1 METLHTT
8 LLIIGGGP
16 GGYVAGIRAGQL
28 GVPTILVEGAS
39 PGGTC
44 LNIGCIP
51 SKALIHA
58 ADEFCKARSYA
69 AETSPLGIT
78 FGAAAAEPRI
88 DLERTVAWKDG
99 IVKKLTGGVGA
110 LLKKNGVKLVS
121 GWATILDGKTV
132 EVRQDGET
140 EASVR
145 IRCEHML
152 LAAGSVPVELPFM
165 PFGGP
170 VVSSTEAL
178 SPGEVPQRLVVVG
191 AGYIGLELGTAYR
204 KLGAQVTVVEAADRI
219 LPAYDADLVKPVAA
233 ALGRLGVELRLG
245 TSVLG
250 MDGEDGQ
257 QRVRVRDASGVEA
270 LLEAERVLVAV
281 GRKPRT
287 LGWGLENLMLDM
299 DGRAVKVD
307 NQCRTSMRNVW
318 AIGDLAGEPMLAHR
332 AMAQGEMVAEIVSG
346 KRRHFE
352 PAAIPAVCFTDPEI
366 VVVGMSPADADKAG
380 MEIVT
385 ANFPFSANGRAMTIE
400 STDGFVRVVARKSDH
415 RIVGWQAVGGAVSE
429 LAAGFTQSIELGAQ
443 LEDIAGTIHAHPTLG
458 EAVQEAAL
466 RALGHALHI

>member
-1 METLHTT
+1 METLTTT

-28 GVPTILVEGAS
+28 GVPTVLVEGAA

-51 SKALIHA
+51 SKAMIHA
-58 ADEFCKARSYA
+58 AEEFCKARSYA
-69 AETSPLGIT
+69 AETSPLGIS
-78 FGAAAAEPRI
+78 AAAPRI

-110 LLKKNGVKLVS
+110 LLKKNGVKLVN

-132 EVRQDGET
+132 EVRADGDSV
-140 EASVR
+140 ASVR

-152 LAAGSVPVELPFM
+152 LASGSEAVELPFM

-170 VVSSTEAL
+170 VISSTEAL
-178 SPGEVPQRLVVVG
+178 SPGEIPQRLVVVG

-204 KLGAQVTVVEAADRI
+204 KLGSQVTVVEAADRI

-233 ALGRLGVELRLG
+233 SLGRLGVELRLA

-270 LLEAERVLVAV
+270 LLEADRVLVAV

-287 LGWGLENLMLDM
+287 TGWGLENLMLDM
-299 DGRAVKVD
+299 NGRAVKVD
-307 NQCRTSMRNVW
+307 DQCRTSMRNVW
-318 AIGDLAGEPMLAHR
+318 AIGDLTGEPMLAHR

-346 KRRHFE
+346 KRRHFA
-352 PAAIPAVCFTDPEI
+352 PSAIPAVCFTDPEI
-366 VVVGMSPADADKAG
+366 VVVGMSPLDADKAG
-380 MEIVT
+380 IEIVT

-415 RIVGWQAVGGAVSE
+415 RIIGWQAVGGAVSE

>member
-1 METLHTT
+1 METLNTT

-28 GVPTILVEGAS
+28 GVPTILVEGAA

-51 SKALIHA
+51 SKAMIHA
-58 ADEFCKARSYA
+58 AEEFCKARSYA
-69 AETSPLGIT
+69 AETSPLGISS
-78 FGAAAAEPRI
+78 AEPRI

-110 LLKKNGVKLVS
+110 LLKKNGVKLVN
-121 GWATILDGKTV
+121 GWATVLDGKTV
-132 EVRQDGET
+132 EVRADGEA

-152 LAAGSVPVELPFM
+152 LASGSEAVELPFM

-170 VVSSTEAL
+170 VISSTEAL
-178 SPGEVPQRLVVVG
+178 SPDGIPQRLVVVG

-233 ALGRLGVELRLG
+233 ALGRLGVELRLA

-250 MDGEDGQ
+250 MDGEDGP

-270 LLEAERVLVAV
+270 LLEADRVLVAV

-287 LGWGLENLMLDM
+287 TGWGLENLMLDM
-299 DGRAVKVD
+299 NGRAVKVD
-307 NQCRTSMRNVW
+307 DQCRTSMRNVW
-318 AIGDLAGEPMLAHR
+318 AIGDLTGEPMLAHR

-346 KRRHFE
+346 KRRHFA
-352 PAAIPAVCFTDPEI
+352 PNAIPAVCFTDPEI
-366 VVVGMSPADADKAG
+366 VVVGMSPLDADKAG
-380 MEIVT
+380 IEIVT

-400 STDGFVRVVARKSDH
+400 STDGFVRVVARKGDH
-415 RIVGWQAVGGAVSE
+415 RIIGWQAVGGAVSE

-443 LEDIAGTIHAHPTLG
+443 LEDVAGTIHAHPTLG

>member
-1 METLHTT
+1 METINTT
-8 LLIIGGGP
+8 LLIVGGGP

-28 GVPTILVEGAS
+28 NVPTVLVEGAA

-58 ADEFCKARSYA
+58 AEEFCKARSYA

-78 FGAAAAEPRI
+78 SSPPRI
-88 DLERTVAWKDG
+88 DLDKTVAWKDG
-99 IVKKLTGGVGA
+99 IVRKLTGGVGA
-110 LLKKNGVKLVS
+110 LLKKNGVKLVN

-132 EVRQDGET
+132 EVRPEGSS
-140 EASVR
+140 EATVR

-152 LAAGSVPVELPFM
+152 LASGSEAVELPFM

-170 VVSSTEAL
+170 VISSTEAL
-178 SPGEVPQRLVVVG
+178 SPGAIPQRLVVVG

-204 KLGAQVTVVEAADRI
+204 KLGSQVTVVEAADRI

-233 ALGRLGVELRLG
+233 ALGRLGVELRLA
-245 TSVLG
+245 TSVQG
-250 MDGEDGQ
+250 IDEEG
-257 QRVRVRDASGVEA
+257 RVRVRDASGVEA
-270 LLEAERVLVAV
+270 LLEADRVLVAV

-287 LGWGLENLMLDM
+287 TGWGLENLMLDM
-299 DGRAVKVD
+299 NGRAVKVD
-307 NQCRTSMRNVW
+307 DQCRTSMRNVW
-318 AIGDLAGEPMLAHR
+318 AIGDLTGEPMLAHR

-346 KRRHFE
+346 KRRHFA
-352 PAAIPAVCFTDPEI
+352 PAVIPAVCFTDPEI

-380 MEIVT
+380 VEIVT
-385 ANFPFSANGRAMTIE
+385 ASFPFSANGRAMTIE

-415 RIVGWQAVGGAVSE
+415 RIIGWQAVGGAVSE

-443 LEDIAGTIHAHPTLG
+443 LEDIGGTIHAHPTLG

>member
-1 METLHTT
+1 METINTT

-28 GVPTILVEGAS
+28 GVPTVLVEGAQ

-58 ADEFCKARSYA
+58 AEEFCKVRSYA

-78 FGAAAAEPRI
+78 SAEPRI

-110 LLKKNGVKLVS
+110 LLKKNGVKLVN

-132 EVRQDGET
+132 EVTPEGAGEAT
-140 EASVR
+140 VR

-152 LAAGSVPVELPFM
+152 LASGSEAVELPFM

-170 VVSSTEAL
+170 VISSTEAL
-178 SPGEVPQRLVVVG
+178 APSEVPQRLVVVG

-204 KLGAQVTVVEAADRI
+204 KLGSQVTVVEAADRI

-233 ALGRLGVELRLG
+233 ALGRLGVELRLA

-270 LLEAERVLVAV
+270 LLEADRVLVAV

-287 LGWGLENLMLDM
+287 TGWGLENLMLDM
-299 DGRAVKVD
+299 NGRAVKVD
-307 NQCRTSMRNVW
+307 DQCRSSMRNVW
-318 AIGDLAGEPMLAHR
+318 AIGDLTGEPMLAHR

-346 KRRHFE
+346 KRRHFA
-352 PAAIPAVCFTDPEI
+352 PTAIPAVCFTDPEI
-366 VVVGMSPADADKAG
+366 VVVGMSPLDADKAG
-380 MEIVT
+380 VEIVT

-415 RIVGWQAVGGAVSE
+415 RIIGWQAVGGAVSE

>member
-1 METLHTT
+1 METINTT

-28 GVPTILVEGAS
+28 GVPTVLVEGAQ

-58 ADEFCKARSYA
+58 AEEFCKARSYA

-78 FGAAAAEPRI
+78 SAEPRI

-110 LLKKNGVKLVS
+110 LLKKNGVKLVN

-132 EVRQDGET
+132 EVTPEGAGEAT
-140 EASVR
+140 VR

-152 LAAGSVPVELPFM
+152 LASGSEAVELPFM

-170 VVSSTEAL
+170 VISSTEAL
-178 SPGEVPQRLVVVG
+178 APSEVPQRLVVVG

-204 KLGAQVTVVEAADRI
+204 KLGSQVTVVEAADRI

-233 ALGRLGVELRLG
+233 ALGRLGVELRLA

-270 LLEAERVLVAV
+270 LLEADRVLVAV

-287 LGWGLENLMLDM
+287 TGWGLENLMLDM
-299 DGRAVKVD
+299 NGRAVKVD
-307 NQCRTSMRNVW
+307 DQCRSSMRNVW
-318 AIGDLAGEPMLAHR
+318 AIGDLTGEPMLAHR

-346 KRRHFE
+346 KRRHFA
-352 PAAIPAVCFTDPEI
+352 PTAIPAVCFTDPEI
-366 VVVGMSPADADKAG
+366 VVVGMSPLDADKAG
-380 MEIVT
+380 VEIVT

-415 RIVGWQAVGGAVSE
+415 RIIGWQAVGGAVSE

>member
-1 METLHTT
+1 METLTTT

-28 GVPTILVEGAS
+28 GVPTVLVEGAA

-51 SKALIHA
+51 SKAMIHA
-58 ADEFCKARSYA
+58 AEEFCKARSYA
-69 AETSPLGIT
+69 AETSPLGIS
-78 FGAAAAEPRI
+78 AATPRI

-110 LLKKNGVKLVS
+110 LLKKNGVKLVN
-121 GWATILDGKTV
+121 GWANILDGKTV
-132 EVRQDGET
+132 EVRTDGES

-152 LAAGSVPVELPFM
+152 LASGSEAVELPFM

-170 VVSSTEAL
+170 VISSTEAL
-178 SPGEVPQRLVVVG
+178 SPDGIPQRLVVVG

-204 KLGAQVTVVEAADRI
+204 KLGSQVTVVEAADRI

-233 ALGRLGVELRLG
+233 SLGRLGVELRLA

-270 LLEAERVLVAV
+270 LLEADRVLVAV

-287 LGWGLENLMLDM
+287 TGWGLENLMLDM
-299 DGRAVKVD
+299 NGRAVKVGD
-307 NQCRTSMRNVW
+307 GCRTSMRNVW
-318 AIGDLAGEPMLAHR
+318 AIGDLTGEPMLAHR

-346 KRRHFE
+346 KRRHFA
-352 PAAIPAVCFTDPEI
+352 PSAIPAVCFTDPEI
-366 VVVGMSPADADKAG
+366 VVVGMSPLDADKAG
-380 MEIVT
+380 IEIVT

-415 RIVGWQAVGGAVSE
+415 RIIGWQAVGGAVSE

-443 LEDIAGTIHAHPTLG
+443 LEDIAGIIHAHPTLG

>member
-1 METLHTT
+1 METLTTT

-28 GVPTILVEGAS
+28 GVPTVLVEGAA

-51 SKALIHA
+51 SKAMIHA
-58 ADEFCKARSYA
+58 AEEFCKARSYA
-69 AETSPLGIT
+69 AETSPLGIS
-78 FGAAAAEPRI
+78 AATPRI

-110 LLKKNGVKLVS
+110 LLKKNGVKLVN
-121 GWATILDGKTV
+121 GWANILDGKTV
-132 EVRQDGET
+132 EVRTDGES

-152 LAAGSVPVELPFM
+152 LASGSEAVELPFM

-170 VVSSTEAL
+170 VISSTEAL
-178 SPGEVPQRLVVVG
+178 SPDGIPQRLVVVG

-204 KLGAQVTVVEAADRI
+204 KLGSQVTVVEAADRI

-233 ALGRLGVELRLG
+233 SLGRLGVELRLA

-270 LLEAERVLVAV
+270 LLEADRVLVAV

-287 LGWGLENLMLDM
+287 VGWGLENLMLDM
-299 DGRAVKVD
+299 NGRAVKVD
-307 NQCRTSMRNVW
+307 DGCRTSMRNVW
-318 AIGDLAGEPMLAHR
+318 AIGDLTGEPMLAHR

-346 KRRHFE
+346 KRRHFA

-366 VVVGMSPADADKAG
+366 VVVGMSPLDADKAG
-380 MEIVT
+380 IEIVT

-415 RIVGWQAVGGAVSE
+415 RIIGWQAVGGAVSE